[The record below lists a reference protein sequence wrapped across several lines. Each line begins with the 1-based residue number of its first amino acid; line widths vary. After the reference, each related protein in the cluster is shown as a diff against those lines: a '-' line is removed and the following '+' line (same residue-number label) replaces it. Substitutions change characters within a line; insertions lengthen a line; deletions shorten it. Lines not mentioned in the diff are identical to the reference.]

1 MTGAPL
7 SQQALGDQLRNS
19 ADEAIAATVERQYR
33 RHPELLERFGERG
46 REACRTDIRHHI
58 DYLRAAVDSGRAQPF
73 ADYLRWVAEVLKSR
87 GVEARHLNNSLDD
100 LAGFYR
106 ERLSGEDQARI
117 LAVLDA
123 GRAALASAATLP
135 AALAVEYHHL
145 PPALPQK
152 DAYLDLLMASQRVAA
167 HQLVSECMTAGASLA
182 TVNVRIIQA
191 AMYDVGRLWQANRI
205 SVAQEHLATAISQY
219 VMANAFSLAEFDAP
233 LARTAVFANVE
244 SNHHALGLRMVS
256 DAFETAGWTAHF
268 LGADVPRQSLIA
280 QVDALRPDLLG
291 LSVSMPQQLAAT
303 REFIGSLRAEMGQA
317 CPVILLGGRT
327 INALDDVWRDLGADL
342 WVADAEQ
349 AEQQAKSFGGGADDG
364 AN

>member
-7 SQQALGDQLRNS
+7 SQQALGEQLRNT

-46 REACRTDIRHHI
+46 REACRADIRHHI
-58 DYLRAAVDSGRAQPF
+58 DYLRAAVDSGRNQPF
-73 ADYLRWVAEVLKSR
+73 ADYLRWVAELLKSR
-87 GVEARHLNNSLDD
+87 GVDVLHLNNSLDD
-100 LAGFYR
+100 LAGFYG
-106 ERLSGEDQARI
+106 ERLSGKDQARI
-117 LAVLDA
+117 LDVLAA
-123 GRAALASAATLP
+123 GRAALAEPAVLAA
-135 AALAVEYHHL
+135 EFRHL

-268 LGADVPRQSLIA
+268 LGADVPRQSLIG

>member
-1 MTGAPL
+1 M
-7 SQQALGDQLRNS
+7 SHSLGEQLRDS

-33 RHPELLERFGERG
+33 RHPELVERFGERG

-58 DYLRAAVDSGRAQPF
+58 DYLCAAVDSRRNQPF
-73 ADYLRWVAEVLKSR
+73 VDYLRWVAEVLKSR
-87 GVEARHLNNSLDD
+87 GVEANHLNNSLDD

-106 ERLSGEDQARI
+106 ERLNEKDLAQI

-123 GRAALASAATLP
+123 GRAALAAAAALP
-135 AALAVEYHHL
+135 AALPAEDHHL

-152 DAYLDLLMASQRVAA
+152 DAYLALLLAGQRVAA
-167 HQLVSECMTAGASLA
+167 QQLVSERMTAGVPLA
-182 TVNVRIIQA
+182 TVNVRIIQP

-233 LARTAVFANVE
+233 LARTAIFANVE
-244 SNHHALGLRMVS
+244 SNHHALGLRMIS
-256 DAFETAGWTAHF
+256 DAFETAGWTAQF
-268 LGADVPRQSLIA
+268 LGANVPDQFLIG

-291 LSVSMPQQLAAT
+291 LSVSMPQQLEAT
-303 REFIGSLRAEMGQA
+303 RRLIGRLHADMGQA
-317 CPVILLGGRT
+317 CPVIMLGGRT

-342 WVADAEQ
+342 WVADAEY
-349 AEQQAKSFGGGADDG
+349 AEQQAKSFGGGSGGG
-364 AN
+364 AR